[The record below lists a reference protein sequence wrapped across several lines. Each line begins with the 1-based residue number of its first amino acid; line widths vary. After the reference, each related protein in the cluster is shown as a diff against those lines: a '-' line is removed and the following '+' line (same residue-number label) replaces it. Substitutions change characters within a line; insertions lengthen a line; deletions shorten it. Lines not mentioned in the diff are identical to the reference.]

1 MHTNVFLKVRCG
13 EDIKGVLVFIVY
25 MERNRVIIV
34 VIIAALFLAAIAGAA
49 IIATTSSSSM
59 MRGNFTESGDVK
71 VIPVSGTI
79 TSSSSNQLF
88 QQRLTS
94 EQIADAI
101 RDADANTGVDAILLE
116 VNSPG
121 GAPVASHEIV
131 RAVNDVDKPIAAQ
144 IREVG
149 ASGAYW
155 VASATDHIIADPVS
169 ITGSVGVTAS
179 YLEFSGLL
187 DNYNVTYQQV
197 QRGKYKELGSPFTE
211 LSDEEEAVLQSKIDA
226 IGEYFFEDVA
236 ENRGLT
242 QQERQRVRTGVF
254 FVGVE
259 SEDVGLV
266 DELGGEDTAIKYLE
280 NQTGKSLSTEN
291 AQFRQGFFSQ
301 LGQVSVKQEL
311 SFLPSLL
318 VDADQA
324 RRPTL
329 S

>member
-1 MHTNVFLKVRCG
+1 
-13 EDIKGVLVFIVY
+13 
-25 MERNRVIIV
+25 MERNRFIIV
-34 VIIAALFLAAIAGAA
+34 TVIAALFIAAVAGAA
-49 IIATTSSSSM
+49 IIATTSSSSLM
-59 MRGNFTESGDVK
+59 QGNFSESGEVK

-94 EQIADAI
+94 GQIAEAI
-101 RDADANTGVDAILLE
+101 RDAGANAGVDAILLK

-131 RAVNDVDKPIAAQ
+131 RAVDDVDKPIATQ

-155 VASATDHIIADPVS
+155 VASATDHIVADPVS

-187 DNYNVTYQQV
+187 DDYNVTYQQV
-197 QRGKYKELGSPFTE
+197 QRGQYKELGSPFTE
-211 LSDEEEAVLQSKIDA
+211 LTDEEEAVLQSKIDA

-242 QQERQRVRTGVF
+242 QQEREQVRTGVF

-259 SEDVGLV
+259 SEDAGLV
-266 DELGGEDTAIKYLE
+266 DDLGGEDAAMEYLE
-280 NQTGKSLSTEN
+280 TETNKSLTTDN
-291 AQFRQGFFSQ
+291 AEFRQGFFSQ
-301 LGQVSVKQEL
+301 LGGVTVEQSL
-311 SFLPSLL
+311 SSLPSLL
-318 VDADQA
+318 VDTEQPT
-324 RRPTL
+324 RPTL
-329 S
+329 R